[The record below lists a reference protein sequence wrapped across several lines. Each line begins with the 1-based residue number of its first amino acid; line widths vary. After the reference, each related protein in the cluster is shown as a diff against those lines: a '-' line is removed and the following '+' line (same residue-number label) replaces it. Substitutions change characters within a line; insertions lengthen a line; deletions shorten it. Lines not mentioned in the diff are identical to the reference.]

1 MTPEERAQFAEALRF
16 ALEAHGEQ
24 KRRGTQIPYISHL
37 VQVAGLV
44 LEHGGDVEQAIAG
57 LLHDVADDFE
67 TGLASTIGECFGPE
81 VARIVYR
88 CTGVAEDES
97 GPANLDSALEPLPG
111 PDPAVNSAWA
121 SRKKRYLDHL
131 QAADARVKLV
141 AACDKLDNLRSLLAD
156 LHAEGSEALSR
167 FHGTPEQ
174 MRWYYQEVTLALGS
188 ELPPRLLREIEAL
201 THELGSFVEGQEPGR
216 SRRPGS
222 FPASSAGH

>member
-1 MTPEERAQFAEALRF
+1 LTHEERAQLAEALCF
-16 ALEAHGEQ
+16 ALEVHGEQ
-24 KRRGTQIPYISHL
+24 KRRGTQIPYVSHL

-97 GPANLDSALEPLPG
+97 NPSEPANPDSAPEPLAEPVAIPETSVG

-131 QAADARVKLV
+131 HATDARVKLV
-141 AACDKLDNLRSLLAD
+141 AGCDKLDNLRSLVAD
-156 LHAEGSEALSR
+156 LHAEGPEALSR

-174 MRWYYQEVTLALGS
+174 MRWYYQEVTLALGA
-188 ELPPRLLREIEAL
+188 ELPPRLQRELEAL
-201 THELGSFVEGQEPGR
+201 THELASFVEN
-216 SRRPGS
+216 
-222 FPASSAGH
+222 

>member
-1 MTPEERAQFAEALRF
+1 MTHEECAQFAEALRF
-16 ALEAHGEQ
+16 ALEVHGEQ

-57 LLHDVADDFE
+57 LLHDVADDFD

-88 CTGVAEDES
+88 CTGVAENES
-97 GPANLDSALEPLPG
+97 DPPNPDSALEPLLERVALPETSVG
-111 PDPAVNSAWA
+111 PDPAANSAWA

-131 QAADARVKLV
+131 HATDPRVKLV
-141 AACDKLDNLRSLLAD
+141 AACDKLDNLRSLVAD
-156 LHAEGSEALSR
+156 LHAEGSEALSH

-174 MRWYYQEVTLALGS
+174 MRWYYQEVTLALGA
-188 ELPPRLLREIEAL
+188 EVPPRLLRELESL
-201 THELGSFVEGQEPGR
+201 THELASFVDG
-216 SRRPGS
+216 
-222 FPASSAGH
+222 